1 MMMMM
6 MIVMLMIM
14 MTTTIK
20 SNMIVFILL
29 SYDER
34 LVGGVENVSEEH
46 GASIFR
52 KQKKVA

>member
-1 MMMMM
+1 
-6 MIVMLMIM
+6 M